1 VRVVSEETARALA
14 RMMTDVTRKGGT
26 AELAAVPGFDV
37 AGKTGTA
44 QKVDPVTR
52 SYSHQ
57 LYVASFTGFV
67 PADRPKVAILVLI
80 DEPRGG
86 TYYGGLVAA
95 PAFRQIALAA
105 LASLDVFPED
115 PEAREAFL
123 ASHRPPEPEPQ
134 AGPEAS
140 DEPEAIAALAPASA
154 AEPPGPTEVD
164 PPSPEAD
171 PLLDLPEPPAP
182 VAGNGDEA
190 EVMPN
195 FGGLQVHEVLKRTA
209 EVRCDPVILGSGRVV
224 SQSPMP
230 GAPLPKGST
239 CEVTLADRR

>member
-1 VRVVSEETARALA
+1 
-14 RMMTDVTRKGGT
+14 
-26 AELAAVPGFDV
+26 
-37 AGKTGTA
+37 
-44 QKVDPVTR
+44 
-52 SYSHQ
+52 
-57 LYVASFTGFV
+57 
-67 PADRPKVAILVLI
+67 
-80 DEPRGG
+80 
-86 TYYGGLVAA
+86 VAA

-123 ASHRPPEPEPQ
+123 ASHRAPEPEPQ
-134 AGPEAS
+134 AGPETA

-154 AEPPGPTEVD
+154 VESPGPTEVD
-164 PPSPEAD
+164 PPSLELDPLLD

-182 VAGNGDEA
+182 VAGNGGEA